1 MPEGY
6 RGSPMPVNRFPCVMQ
21 LLTAFAASPAPFSTV
36 VEAIERASRRVGRRA
51 DPLERALGY
60 GKLIAELQDQVT
72 LVAAERDAAIT
83 EVLATV
89 PGMSHRRL
97 AARLGVFA
105 QRVDQLAKIARAGG
119 RPRG

>member
-1 MPEGY
+1 LALCDGIVAT
-6 RGSPMPVNRFPCVMQ
+6 GS
-21 LLTAFAASPAPFSTV
+21 LSTV
-36 VEAIERASRRVGRRA
+36 VEAIARASRRVGRRA

-60 GKLIAELQDQVT
+60 GELIAELQDQVS

-97 AARLGVFA
+97 AARLGVSA

-119 RPRG
+119 RPRA